1 MWAPSFVSAV
11 TSAATVSALR
21 PSAHDA
27 PRVLF
32 AALDALTW
40 YLLANNVLLQVHQYP
55 LAAVVVAAFLTRY
68 ALHAVFPSLTK
79 DPTTDAVSSGI
90 RRGLSSPYLRLGP
103 LLTVVLCGAVATA
116 CRGPSETK
124 NVTTGPETVNT
135 IVTTFQS
142 FAVSTVVI
150 GIPVACRG
158 LDRYGVSPVYLS
170 FVGAV
175 VAAAV
180 QTIHCASGPTVPSQ
194 RRRTRRIR

>member
-1 MWAPSFVSAV
+1 MWGDVDTRGIREEADPKAAALFLLEIVAFFLGVKYMWAPSFVSAV

-90 RRGLSSPYLRLGP
+90 RRPLVSLLTARTASDGRTLRRGRDGVSGP
-103 LLTVVLCGAVATA
+103 LG
-116 CRGPSETK
+116 
-124 NVTTGPETVNT
+124 N
-135 IVTTFQS
+135 
-142 FAVSTVVI
+142 
-150 GIPVACRG
+150 
-158 LDRYGVSPVYLS
+158 
-170 FVGAV
+170 
-175 VAAAV
+175 
-180 QTIHCASGPTVPSQ
+180 
-194 RRRTRRIR
+194 